1 MSTDNSDSTL
11 DLTISENLQ
20 SLVESYQRMQ
30 MPMGQYVTFILIPSL
45 GFLLISLVVPFL
57 LTGQPMLVRAPIPL
71 LGILAFFS
79 ALFYPKI
86 LLSQR
91 KRQLNNRFHLLVTHM
106 TILATTKIDRM
117 EVFRTLAEEE
127 EYGELSTELHR
138 IVQLVDTWNQS
149 LDDACRRRAKEVP
162 SDTVA
167 DFLERL
173 AFTLSAGQS
182 LREYLLQEQDQIIE
196 EYTTVYESS
205 MDNLDVMKDLYMS
218 MILAMTFALVFAVVL
233 PVLTGTDPT
242 LTVSAIIVMYIF
254 VQSGF
259 FLAIRSLS
267 PYDPLWYHPTEYPSS
282 VESKITRSFYAG
294 VGLSGVL
301 LFISLGGIFGVSPI
315 ALTDLVP
322 VVDDQMPLALYAVIP
337 ITPLVIPGFVIRS
350 AEQRVAG
357 RDQEY
362 PSFIRAL
369 GTTESVKQSTSSD
382 VLRTLREKDFG
393 PLTPNINDLYKRLNM
408 RIEPVEA
415 WRYFTAD
422 CRSYL
427 IQTFSEMYLMGR
439 EMGGDPQLL
448 GELIAENMNT
458 VLQLRQQRTQATT
471 TLIGLLYGITAAS
484 TFAFF
489 IGLEVVS
496 LLSNMTLDLSAGA
509 GFDAGEL
516 ISTGQ
521 YNIALIESL
530 LVVIIMFSAML
541 SALMIRTVD
550 GGHKMNT
557 YLHFVFMAWIAA
569 LVSLVTKWII
579 NVFLA
584 I

>member
-1 MSTDNSDSTL
+1 MAADNADATI
-11 DLTISENLQ
+11 DLTISENIRA
-20 SLVESYQRMQ
+20 LVESYQRMR
-30 MPMGQYVTFILIPSL
+30 MPLGQYLTFILIPSV
-45 GFLLISLVVPFL
+45 GFLVVSLVIPFL
-57 LTGQPMLVRAPIPL
+57 LSGQSVMVRAPVPL
-71 LGILAFFS
+71 LGVLAFVS

-86 LLSQR
+86 MLSQR
-91 KRQLNNRFHLLVTHM
+91 RRQLNNRFHLMVTHM

-117 EVFRTLAEEE
+117 EVFRTLAEED
-127 EYGELSTELHR
+127 EYGELANEMHR

-162 SDTVA
+162 SEAVS

-173 AFTLSAGQS
+173 AFTLSAGQT
-182 LREYLLQEQDQIIE
+182 LREYLLTEQDQIIE
-196 EYTTVYESS
+196 EYATVYESTLE
-205 MDNLDVMKDLYMS
+205 NLDVMKDLYIS
-218 MILAMTFALVFAVVL
+218 MILAMTFALVFSVVL

-242 LTVSAIIVMYIF
+242 LTVSAVILLYVF

-259 FLAIRSLS
+259 FLGIRSMA
-267 PYDPLWYHPTEYPSS
+267 PYDPIWYHPPDRPSS
-282 VESKITRSFYAG
+282 VESTITKSFYAG
-294 VGLSGVL
+294 VGLTAVL
-301 LFISLGGIFGVSPI
+301 LFVSFGGILGLSPVGLADLFPFFGSE
-315 ALTDLVP
+315 L
-322 VVDDQMPLALYAVIP
+322 PLSLYAVIP
-337 ITPLVIPGFVIRS
+337 ITPLLLPGLVLRR
-350 AEQRVAG
+350 AEKRVVG

-415 WRYFTAD
+415 WRFFTAD

-427 IQTFSEMYLMGR
+427 IQTFSEMYMMGR

-448 GELIAENMNT
+448 GELIGENMNK
-458 VLQLRQQRTQATT
+458 VLQLRQQRRQATT
-471 TLIGLLYGITAAS
+471 TLVGLLYGITAAS

-489 IGLEVVS
+489 IGLEVVN
-496 LLSNMTLDLSAGA
+496 LLSNMGIELDAGA

-516 ISTGQ
+516 ITTGQ
-521 YNIALIESL
+521 YNIPLIEFL
-530 LVVIIMFSAML
+530 LVVVIMFSAML

-550 GGHKMNT
+550 GGHKVNAYM
-557 YLHFVFMAWIAA
+557 HFVLMAWIASIIA
-569 LVSLVTKWII
+569 IITKWLI

>member
-1 MSTDNSDSTL
+1 MATDSGDATI

-20 SLVESYQRMQ
+20 SLVESYQRMG
-30 MPMGQYVTFILIPSL
+30 MPMGQYVTFILIPSI
-45 GFLLISLVVPFL
+45 GFLVVSLAVPFL
-57 LTGQPMLVRAPIPL
+57 LAGQPLLVRAPIPL
-71 LGILAFFS
+71 LGVLAFVS
-79 ALFYPKI
+79 ALFYPRI

-106 TILATTKIDRM
+106 TVLATTKIDRM

-127 EYGELSTELHR
+127 EYGELSHEMYR

-162 SDTVA
+162 SEAVS

-173 AFTLSAGQS
+173 AYTLSAGQS
-182 LREYLLQEQDQIIE
+182 LREYLLTEQDQIIE
-196 EYTTVYESS
+196 EYTTVYESTLN
-205 MDNLDVMKDLYMS
+205 NLDVMKDLYMS

-242 LTVSAIIVMYIF
+242 LTVSAVIVMFVF

-259 FLAIRSLS
+259 FLAIRSMA
-267 PYDPLWYHPTEYPSS
+267 PYDPTWYHPEDRPSPIDP
-282 VESKITRSFYAG
+282 KIDRSFYVG
-294 VGLSGVL
+294 VGLTGVL
-301 LFISLGGIFGVSPI
+301 LFISFGGIAGVSPI
-315 ALTDLVP
+315 GLTDLVP
-322 VVDDQMPLALYAVIP
+322 FFGSEMPLALYAVIP
-337 ITPLVIPGFVIRS
+337 ITPLLDPGLVLRR
-350 AEQRVAG
+350 AEQRIIG

-369 GTTESVKQSTSSD
+369 GTTESVKQSTSSE
-382 VLRTLREKDFG
+382 VLKTLREKDFG
-393 PLTPNINDLYKRLNM
+393 PLSPNIDRLYKRLNM

-415 WRYFTAD
+415 WRYFSAD

-427 IQTFSEMYLMGR
+427 IQTFSEMYLVGR
-439 EMGGDPQLL
+439 EMGGDPQVL
-448 GELIAENMNT
+448 GELIAENMNE
-458 VLQLRQQRTQATT
+458 VLQLRQQRRQETT

-489 IGLEVVS
+489 IGLEVVN
-496 LLSNMTLDLSAGA
+496 LLSDIGVDLDAGA
-509 GFDAGEL
+509 GIDAGQL

-521 YNIALIESL
+521 YNIPLIEFL
-530 LVVIIMFSAML
+530 LVVVIMFSALL

-550 GGHKMNT
+550 GGHKINT
-557 YLHFVFMAWIAA
+557 YTHFVIMAWVAA
-569 LVSLVTKWII
+569 LISIGTKWLI

>member
-1 MSTDNSDSTL
+1 MSTDSGDSTL
-11 DLTISENLQ
+11 DLTISENVQ
-20 SLVESYQRMQ
+20 SLVASYQRMQ

-45 GFLLISLVVPFL
+45 GFFLLSFVIPFL
-57 LTGQPMLVRAPIPL
+57 LAGQPMLVRAPIPL
-71 LGILAFFS
+71 LGTLAFVS

-106 TILATTKIDRM
+106 TILSTTKIDRM

-162 SDTVA
+162 SETVS

-205 MDNLDVMKDLYMS
+205 MENLDVMKDLYIS
-218 MILAMTFALVFAVVL
+218 MILAMTFALVFSVVL
-233 PVLTGTDPT
+233 PVLTGTNPT

-282 VESKITRSFYAG
+282 VESKITRSFYVG
-294 VGLSGVL
+294 IGLSAVL

-322 VVDDQMPLALYAVIP
+322 VFSDGMPLALYAVIP
-337 ITPLVIPGFVIRS
+337 ITPLLIPGFVIRS

-357 RDQEY
+357 RDEEY

-415 WRYFTAD
+415 WRFFTAD

-439 EMGGDPQLL
+439 EMGGDPQVL

-458 VLQLRQQRTQATT
+458 VLQLRRQRKQATT

-496 LLSNMTLDLSAGA
+496 LLSDMTLDLSTSA

-521 YNIALIESL
+521 YNIPLIESL

-557 YLHFVFMAWIAA
+557 YLHFVLLGWIAT

>member
-1 MSTDNSDSTL
+1 MSTDAPDATI
-11 DLTISENLQ
+11 DLTISENIR
-20 SLVESYQRMQ
+20 SLAESYQRMQ
-30 MPMGQYVTFILIPSL
+30 MPLGQYLTFILIPSI
-45 GFLLISLVVPFL
+45 GFLLVSLVVPFL
-57 LTGQPMLVRAPIPL
+57 LGGQPVMVRAPVPL
-71 LGILAFFS
+71 LGVLAFLS

-86 LLSQR
+86 MLSQR
-91 KRQLNNRFHLLVTHM
+91 RRQLNNRFHLLITHM

-127 EYGELSTELHR
+127 EYGELATEMGR

-162 SDTVA
+162 SDTVS

-173 AFTLSAGQS
+173 AFTLAAGQS
-182 LREYLLQEQDQIIE
+182 LREYLLTEQDQIIN
-196 EYTTVYESS
+196 EYKTVYESS
-205 MDNLDVMKDLYMS
+205 LDNLDVMKDLYMS

-242 LTVSAIIVMYIF
+242 LTVSAVIVMYVF

-259 FLAIRSLS
+259 YLGIRSMA
-267 PYDPLWYHPTEYPSS
+267 PYDPLWYHPDERPSS
-282 VESKITRSFYAG
+282 VESTITKSFAVG
-294 VGLSGVL
+294 VGLTGL
-301 LFISLGGIFGVSPI
+301 LLVFSLGSITGLSPVGLADLFPIFG
-315 ALTDLVP
+315 D
-322 VVDDQMPLALYAVIP
+322 PLPLPLYAVIP
-337 ITPLVIPGFVIRS
+337 VTPLLIPGLALQR
-350 AEQRVAG
+350 AEKRVAG
-357 RDQEY
+357 RDEEF

-393 PLTPNINDLYKRLNM
+393 PLTPNIDDLYKRLNM
-408 RIEPVEA
+408 RIEPIEA
-415 WRYFTAD
+415 WRFFTAD

-427 IQTFSEMYLMGR
+427 IQTFSEMYMMGR
-439 EMGGDPQLL
+439 EMGGDPQVL
-448 GELIAENMNT
+448 GELIGENMSE
-458 VLQLRQQRTQATT
+458 VLQLRKQRSQATT

-489 IGLEVVS
+489 IGLEVVN
-496 LLSNMTLDLSAGA
+496 LLSNMDVDLDAGA
-509 GFDAGEL
+509 GFDAGQL

-521 YNIALIESL
+521 YNIALIEFL

-550 GGHKMNT
+550 GGHKINA
-557 YLHFVFMAWIAA
+557 YFHFVLMAWISAVVA
-569 LVSLVTKWII
+569 IITKWLI